1 MIEPTVSILVMLVT
15 VTAFIYYLLTTKSE
29 AKDQSYASYF
39 LVILAIGVIL
49 HYPSYAPVAADQS
62 PSELF
67 VEQLLAFGK
76 AMETALRAFSGMF
89 NIGAA
94 QQEYADLAYKLA
106 VFLHYLAS
114 MLLTFLVAIK
124 LFGKNMAT
132 GSESGSTRTDPNT
145 SLLDPASTPSFFLK
159 ALITNKSAEPQ

>member
-124 LFGKNMAT
+124 LFGKNVAT
-132 GSESGSTRTDPNT
+132 VSTLPLSR
-145 SLLDPASTPSFFLK
+145 
-159 ALITNKSAEPQ
+159 SA